1 MSEKALVIDA
11 NALLH
16 RAWHALPPLTS
27 PDGVLVNAIYGF
39 SMVLLKVLETERPD
53 YLAVCWDTAAPTFRH
68 EAEPQ
73 YKAQREE
80 QPQEFYDQAPEVKK
94 VVAAL
99 GGTNLELDGFEADDL
114 LGTLAKRMSA
124 KGIDVTLL
132 TSDKDAWQA
141 IGKRVKVV
149 AFKKGVSETQTYDE
163 DSLKTLVGL
172 RPDQIVDFKAMR
184 GDASDNLKGV
194 PGIGEV
200 TATKLLQEYG
210 DLEGI
215 LKAAHDAKSGMT
227 ASVRSK
233 LIAGEASAR
242 ATLPLVRLVTDV
254 PIAGD
259 LDDLRRKP
267 VDVKELRGLFMGFGF
282 KTLLAR
288 LALKEEKRQE
298 PEKKEFKTATAAKAG
313 AAGAGPCAFMTDVA
327 SFVAMVDDGDE
338 ICIQQV
344 DLPQESLFG
353 DVPVLALASWSGV
366 LAVTQQ
372 KLDEAAQLGVLKALL
387 ENPRIIKSGHGL
399 KRSMH
404 WCADKGIALAGLGF
418 DTEIA
423 AYLLSA
429 GEGGYDLEELA
440 NNRLG
445 LMKEAECADAV
456 FLVDAIR
463 KLIPGLR
470 NEIERDGLTDVL
482 QKYELPLIPVLA
494 EMEEDGIMID
504 KKYFKRLSRDFTADK
519 QRLEKEMVEMAGEDF
534 NPASPIQLS
543 HVLFD
548 VLGISAK
555 GIKRGKTGISTAAAE
570 LDKLKGVHPI
580 IEKITEYREVAK
592 LLSTYIDTLPLLIDA
607 DDRVHTTF
615 NQVAT
620 ATGRLSSM
628 NPNLQNI
635 PIRTDQGRRI
645 RRGFIAKEGHKLVSC
660 DYSQIELRVIA
671 ALSKDEMMLKA
682 FAQGHDIHVATAAA
696 IWGVS
701 LDAVTKEMRRAAKAI
716 NFGIVY
722 GQGPQGLARSAGIPM
737 DQARIFIDD
746 YFQVYSG
753 IKEFLD
759 KTKALAH
766 EKGFVE
772 TLFGRRR
779 MLSDIN
785 SPRPD
790 IRAASERMAIN
801 MPVQGTA
808 ADIMK
813 SAMIKV
819 HAELVSISKDSRM
832 LLQVHD
838 ELVLEVPA
846 IEVMKVAEK
855 VKKIMEEAES
865 IGCPIVVE
873 AKQGDNWEEM
883 SKIV

>member
-53 YLAVCWDTAAPTFRH
+53 FLAVCWDTAAPTFRH
-68 EAEPQ
+68 EAEPE

-80 QPQEFYDQAPEVKK
+80 QPQEFYDQVPEVKK
-94 VVAAL
+94 VVKAL
-99 GGTNLELDGFEADDL
+99 GGVNLELDGYEADDL
-114 LGTLAKRMSA
+114 LGTLAARMS
-124 KGIDVTLL
+124 KSGIDVTLL

-141 IGKRVKVV
+141 IKKHVKVV

-163 DSLKTLVGL
+163 NNFESLVGL

-194 PGIGEV
+194 PGIGEI
-200 TATKLLQEYG
+200 TATKLLQQYG

-215 LKAAHDAKSGMT
+215 IKAAHDPRSEMT
-227 ASVRSK
+227 VSVRNK
-233 LIAGEASAR
+233 LITGEASAR

-254 PIAGD
+254 PIADD
-259 LDDLRRKP
+259 LEDLRRRP
-267 VDVKELRGLFMGFGF
+267 VDTDEVKKLFTGFGF
-282 KTLLAR
+282 KTLLSR
-288 LALKEEKRQE
+288 LALKDEKR
-298 PEKKEFKTATAAKAG
+298 KEEFLK
-313 AAGAGPCAFMTDVA
+313 TDVDNSPA
-327 SFVAMVDDGDE
+327 NEADSKHEACTFVTDVESFAKSLKMGDE
-338 ICIQQV
+338 IFVQYV
-344 DLPQESLFG
+344 ELPQESLFG
-353 DVPVLALASWSGV
+353 DVPVFAIASGSSL
-366 LAVTQQ
+366 LAVTQRAFDV
-372 KLDEAAQLGVLKALL
+372 KEEKQLLKKVL
-387 ENPRIIKSGHGL
+387 ENPGILKSGHGL
-399 KRSMH
+399 KRVLH
-404 WCADKGIALAGLGF
+404 WCVDHGIRIEGLAF

-429 GEGGYDLEELA
+429 GEAGYGLEDLA
-440 NNRLG
+440 RDRLG
-445 LMKEAECADAV
+445 LVRDADCAEVVFQADAV
-456 FLVDAIR
+456 R
-463 KLIPGLR
+463 KLIPGLKA
-470 NEIERDGLTDVL
+470 EIVRDGLGTILD
-482 QKYELPLIPVLA
+482 KYELPLISVLA
-494 EMEEDGIMID
+494 EMEKNGIKID
-504 KKYFKRLSRDFTADK
+504 KGYFKKLSKDFTADK
-519 QRLEKEMVEMAGEDF
+519 LRLEQEIVNIAGEEF
-534 NPASPIQLS
+534 NPASPAQLS

-548 VLGISAK
+548 VLSIPAK

-570 LDKLKGVHPI
+570 LEKLKGTHPI
-580 IEKITEYREVAK
+580 IEKISEYREVAK
-592 LLSTYIDTLPLLIDA
+592 LLSTYIDTLPLLLDA
-607 DDRVHTTF
+607 DDRIHTNF

-620 ATGRLSSM
+620 ATGRLSSQ

-635 PIRTDQGRRI
+635 PIRTDQGRKI
-645 RRGFIAKEGHKLVSC
+645 RRGFIAREGYKLLSC

-671 ALSKDEMMLKA
+671 ALSKDEKMLEA
-682 FAQGHDIHVATAAA
+682 FAQGNDIHSSTAAS
-696 IWGVS
+696 IWGVP

-753 IKEFLD
+753 IKDFLD
-759 KTKALAH
+759 TTKASAH
-766 EKGFVE
+766 EKGYVE
-772 TLFGRRR
+772 TMFGRRR
-779 MLSDIN
+779 KLVDIN

-790 IRAASERMAIN
+790 IRAANERMAIN

-819 HAELVSISKDSRM
+819 HERFNEISESSFI

-838 ELVLEVPA
+838 ELVLEVPVD
-846 IEVMKVAEK
+846 EVVDVAEK
-855 VKKIMEEAES
+855 VRIIMENAES

-873 AKQGDNWEEM
+873 AKQGQNWDEM
-883 SKIV
+883 EKL

>member
-39 SMVLLKVLETERPD
+39 SMVLLKVLDTERPD

-68 EAEPQ
+68 TAEPQ

-94 VVAAL
+94 IVTAL
-99 GGTNLELDGFEADDL
+99 GGTNLELDGYEADDL
-114 LGTLAKRMSA
+114 LGTLAVRFSSKNVE
-124 KGIDVTLL
+124 VTLL

-141 IGKRVKVV
+141 IGKRVRVV
-149 AFKKGVSETQTYDE
+149 AFKKGVTETMTYDE
-163 DSLKTLVGL
+163 ENLKTLVGL

-200 TATKLLQEYG
+200 TATKLLQTYD
-210 DLEGI
+210 DLDRI
-215 LKAAHDAKSGMT
+215 LKAAHDPKSEMT
-227 ASVRSK
+227 ASVRNK
-233 LIAGEASAR
+233 LLAGEASAR
-242 ATLPLVRLVTDV
+242 ATLPLVRLVTNV
-254 PIAGD
+254 PIV
-259 LDDLRRKP
+259 DDLNELKRRS
-267 VDVKELRGLFMGFGF
+267 VDVEELKNLFVGFGF
-282 KTLLAR
+282 KTLLSR
-288 LALKEEKRQE
+288 LALKDETYGPSQRINETNDRIAKNNE
-298 PEKKEFKTATAAKAG
+298 TKPGSCDTTSDIKSFAAKIKA
-313 AAGAGPCAFMTDVA
+313 
-327 SFVAMVDDGDE
+327 GDE
-338 ICIQQV
+338 IFLQQV
-344 DLPQESLFG
+344 ALPQESLFG
-353 DVPVLALASWSGV
+353 DVPIFALASDKEI
-366 LAVTQQ
+366 LAVSQHIID
-372 KLDEAAQLGVLKALL
+372 DEAGKSALRILL
-387 ENPRIIKSGHGL
+387 EDDRILKSGHGL
-399 KRSMH
+399 KRAVH
-404 WCADKGIALAGLGF
+404 WCAEKGLHLRGLGF

-429 GEGGYDLEELA
+429 GEGGHDLDELA
-440 NNRLG
+440 KDRLG
-445 LMKEAECADAV
+445 LIRKADCPDVV
-456 FLVDAIR
+456 FFVDAIR
-463 KLIPGLR
+463 KLAPGLKA
-470 NEIERDGLTDVL
+470 EIEQDGLVDIL
-482 QKYELPLIPVLA
+482 DKYEMPLIPVLA
-494 EMEEDGIMID
+494 EMEENGIKID
-504 KKYFKRLSRDFTADK
+504 KLYFKKLSQDFTAEK
-519 QRLEKEMVEMAGEDF
+519 SRLEKEMVTLAGEEF
-534 NPASPIQLS
+534 NPASPTQLS
-543 HVLFD
+543 HILFD
-548 VLGISAK
+548 VLGVSTK

-570 LDKLKGVHPI
+570 LDKLKDAHPI
-580 IEKITEYREVAK
+580 IEKIAEYREVAK
-592 LLSTYIDTLPLLIDA
+592 LLSTYIDTLPQLADA
-607 DDRVHTTF
+607 DDRIHTTF

-620 ATGRLSSM
+620 ATGRLSSV

-645 RRGFIAKEGHKLVSC
+645 RRGFVASEGFVLLSC

-671 ALSKDEMMLKA
+671 ALSKDKMMLQA
-682 FAQGHDIHVATAAA
+682 FAQGHDIHSSTAAA

-737 DQARIFIDD
+737 DQARVFIDD

-759 KTKALAH
+759 TTRASAH
-766 EKGFVE
+766 EKGYVE

-779 MLSDIN
+779 KLKDIN
-785 SPRPD
+785 SSRPD

-808 ADIMK
+808 ADMMK
-813 SAMIKV
+813 LAMIKV
-819 HAELVSISKDSRM
+819 HDRLPDISKSSRM

-838 ELVLEVPA
+838 ELVFEVPFE
-846 IEVMKVAEK
+846 EVGIVAEK
-855 VKKIMEEAES
+855 VKILMEEAEH

-873 AKQGDNWEEM
+873 AKQGANWEEM
-883 SKIV
+883 RKL